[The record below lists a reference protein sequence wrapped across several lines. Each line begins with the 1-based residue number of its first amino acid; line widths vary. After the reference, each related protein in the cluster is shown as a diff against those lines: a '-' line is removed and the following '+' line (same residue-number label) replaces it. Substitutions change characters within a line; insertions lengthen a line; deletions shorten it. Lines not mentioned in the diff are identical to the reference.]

1 MEEKDRRLLRIVGVL
16 STVGIAMVAATMI
29 GLFIGHW
36 LDGYFGTSPWLTAV
50 FLLLGIVAGFRNL
63 YQTARRAQQTMNN
76 EEDKPKEDGKDADER

>member
-29 GLFIGHW
+29 GLFIGRW
-36 LDGYFGTSPWLTAV
+36 LDNRFGTSPWLTAV

-63 YQTARRAQQTMNN
+63 YQTVRRAQQTMD
-76 EEDKPKEDGKDADER
+76 EEDKPHEDGKGNDER

>member
-29 GLFIGHW
+29 GLYIGRW
-36 LDGYFGTSPWLTAV
+36 LDNRFGTSPWLTAV

-63 YQTARRAQQTMNN
+63 YQTARRAQQTMN
-76 EEDKPKEDGKDADER
+76 EEDKPHEGGKGNDER